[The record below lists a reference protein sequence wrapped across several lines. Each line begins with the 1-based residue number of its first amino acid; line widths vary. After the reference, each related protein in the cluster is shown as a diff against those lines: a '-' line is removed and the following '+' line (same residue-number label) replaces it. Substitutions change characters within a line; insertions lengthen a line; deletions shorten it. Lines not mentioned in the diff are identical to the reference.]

1 MPAYYSIFELIISRN
16 PPPVTVTQPPEFVED
31 IVELFSFH
39 YSTTLFEYVLPETI
53 DYEAN
58 VIYIEISNLPTWLVW
73 KEEETKFEFAPQ
85 GITKADVGT
94 YMISVTLTDSSGAR
108 SDPYTITIIIEDD
121 PEPEED
127 FSVDF

>member
-1 MPAYYSIFELIISRN
+1 M
-16 PPPVTVTQPPEFVED
+16 TVTQPPEFVED